1 MDPIEVSD
9 KLWEVK
15 ISNGKLGSSGF
26 TVDAI
31 TKRKY
36 PLRRKMTKGGLWR
49 DATHEVEDVPMESVL
64 LFRSHHALGEQECI
78 WTSCTCENRL
88 R

>member
-36 PLRRKMTKGGLWR
+36 PLRRKMTKGGYCEEMLLTRLKMFQW
-49 DATHEVEDVPMESVL
+49 DQYFYSDHIVL
-64 LFRSHHALGEQECI
+64 
-78 WTSCTCENRL
+78 CTNKL
-88 R
+88 